1 MFFCSHGLKLLAHPG
16 LCFSMSSEATVK
28 TKETN
33 FEKMIAEAAAVEA
46 EAWLDELAVAAKSEL
61 AEGEQAEELPEVKEE
76 EADQELTNAE
86 EELVD
91 VNVENDELIDV
102 KVEYVELTEAKA
114 KEEYVEPPAKVQR
127 RMDPSLMV
135 GVPPPSL
142 PAKAGPKVLAAI
154 WKAASSSGASSPGA
168 FSSWA
173 ADAPPLQAPPSR
185 PPNASEARSL
195 ADTAVRKCTD
205 QLCTMLADETQG
217 SSCEGQLVS

>member
-33 FEKMIAEAAAVEA
+33 FEKMIAETAAVEA

-135 GVPPPSL
+135 EVPPPSL

-154 WKAASSSGASSPGA
+154 GKAASSSGASSPGA

-185 PPNASEARSL
+185 PP
-195 ADTAVRKCTD
+195 
-205 QLCTMLADETQG
+205 MP
-217 SSCEGQLVS
+217 